1 MGIII
6 DYLMGLGRT
15 YITIRYLFSLLYS
28 MDKTVDL
35 ISFGPFNIVF
45 LYIYK
50 FLIFKI
56 LKTKNLKSE
65 K

>member
-15 YITIRYLFSLLYS
+15 YITIRYLFTLLYS